1 MDWATRVCSSVVAGI
16 SQAQVVY
23 TVLHIS
29 DEMLYT
35 FTAGLIGSDL
45 QVP

>member
-23 TVLHIS
+23 TVLRITE
-29 DEMLYT
+29 EMLHT
-35 FTAGLIGSDL
+35 FTAGLINSDL